1 VVVSSGRLVLQL
13 VSDSLDKYLA
23 CVLNFCTSSLSSME
37 FSLTDISLSLS
48 LSLSLSVPRTSREQ
62 QLPCLNYVAVGARVG
77 G

>member
-1 VVVSSGRLVLQL
+1 MVVSSGRLVLQL

-23 CVLNFCTSSLSSME
+23 CILNFCTPSLSSME

-48 LSLSLSVPRTSREQ
+48 LSLCLCSSNFEKQ
-62 QLPCLNYVAVGARVG
+62 QLSCLNYVAVGARVG